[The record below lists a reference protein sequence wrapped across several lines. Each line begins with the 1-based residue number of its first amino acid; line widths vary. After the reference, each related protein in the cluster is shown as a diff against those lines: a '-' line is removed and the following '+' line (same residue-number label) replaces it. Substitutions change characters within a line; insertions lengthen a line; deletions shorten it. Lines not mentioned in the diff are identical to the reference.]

1 MAASLVFRLVIV
13 LTLLM
18 ATGCTE
24 QNPSSEPPSGVAADP
39 PLVIASWDE
48 VQQMVAGHKG
58 RVVVLDLWSTWC
70 PPCMQEFPGLVELH
84 QEFPEDVTCI
94 SVSIDFIGLDD
105 ETPESARGNVMAFLK
120 EKRAF
125 FENVI
130 CSDTDEVVLDKI
142 SLSSIPAVM
151 VYGRDGQLLKRF
163 DNDQGLYGEGFSYQ
177 DHVRPLVEEAIATK

>member
-1 MAASLVFRLVIV
+1 MAASLFFRLVIV
-13 LTLLM
+13 LSLLM

-24 QNPSSEPPSGVAADP
+24 AVTADP
-39 PLVIASWDE
+39 PLVIASWDQ

-84 QEFPEDVTCI
+84 KEFPEDVTCI

-105 ETPESARGNVMAFLK
+105 ETPESSRGNVMAFLK
-120 EKRAF
+120 EKKAF

-130 CSDTDEVVLDKI
+130 CSDTDEVVLDRI